1 MYPSSS
7 ILRKTLVCQNINMK
21 SHLSETL
28 VASASSDAI
37 KDDFFGFMMI
47 RSNFAIF
54 SLAFSTLG
62 VILVPFFFYSIIW
75 FNSHGS
81 DKKITF
87 LNMITSASCWIGI
100 EYNCIIQTTE
110 IIRFCIGPLP
120 EWFCFLKTLLRNAY
134 VTQVFLYFDTIALT
148 RYLFIFWLKNPAA
161 FHSDFWILFLNIWIR
176 GASLIFNGVW
186 SIKSE
191 HQIISFYVCS
201 GIDPTED
208 FKVPLKLYA
217 VIELGSI
224 IINVF
229 VWIKVQMFK
238 RRSTKTNVT
247 DRRYLNWKKV
257 FLTEFHYESIANFT
271 TSMANLLI
279 IFFLAFGAVYLS
291 GVKPKEMQN
300 HRAALYLQYLVA
312 PCFASIMFV
321 AVYYLRHKLLRQG
334 VFNQILEIHMD
345 LKEYIA

>member
-1 MYPSSS
+1 M
-7 ILRKTLVCQNINMK
+7 I

-28 VASASSDAI
+28 VASASSDTV
-37 KDDFFGFMMI
+37 KDDFFAFMMK

-54 SLAFSTLG
+54 SLTISTLG

-81 DKKITF
+81 DKKSTF

-100 EYNCIIQTTE
+100 EYSCIIQITE
-110 IIRFCIGPLP
+110 TIRFGIGPLP
-120 EWFCFLKTLLRNAY
+120 EWFCFLKTILRNAY

-161 FHSDFWILFLNIWIR
+161 FNSDFWILFLNIWIR

-191 HQIISFYVCS
+191 HQMISFYVCS

-217 VIELGSI
+217 GIELGSI
-224 IINVF
+224 VINVF
-229 VWIKVQMFK
+229 VWIKVQMYK

-247 DRRYLNWKKV
+247 DRRHLNWKKV
-257 FLTEFHYESIANFT
+257 FLTEFHYESVANFT
-271 TSMANLLI
+271 TSLANLLI
-279 IFFLAFGAVYLS
+279 IFFLALSVVYLS
-291 GVKPKEMQN
+291 SVKPNEMQYYQK
-300 HRAALYLQYLVA
+300 ALYLQYLVA
-312 PCFASIMFV
+312 PCFASILFV

-334 VFNQILEIHMD
+334 VFSQILEIKMD
-345 LKEYIA
+345 LKEYIV